1 MTGGMPAVSVV
12 TRTKNR
18 PLLLQ
23 RALDSVGQQRFT
35 DWEHLIVNDGGDPS
49 PVDRLAAGEPRR
61 RTIHN
66 PRSYG
71 MEAASNVALR
81 QARGRYVVVHD
92 DDDSWDPAFLEATVA
107 LLDQAAPSVGGVIT
121 GTVKVR
127 ERIEGD
133 RVIRI
138 DETPINEWLEQVTL
152 RRVAVDN
159 PFQTIAFLYRR
170 AILDQ
175 IGYYRED
182 LPVAGDWEF
191 NLRFCRLYEIAVIR
205 RPLARYH
212 LREGVNTVNSNSVLT
227 GELAHW
233 EARLRNKLLRRDLAA
248 GQPGLGF
255 MVNVSPV
262 LDQLL
267 GRRET
272 ALDYFRDKVRHLG
285 ARLGL
290 SRFAARS
297 DS

>member
-1 MTGGMPAVSVV
+1 MTGGMPAVSVI

-18 PLLLQ
+18 PLLLR
-23 RALDSVGQQRFT
+23 RALDSLGNQRFS
-35 DWEHLIVNDGGDPS
+35 DWEHLIVNDGGDPA

-61 RTIHN
+61 RAIHN
-66 PRSYG
+66 PRSHG

-81 QARGRYVVVHD
+81 QARGRYVVIHD

-107 LLDQAAPSVGGVIT
+107 LLDEAAPSVGGVIT
-121 GTVKVR
+121 RTVRVR

-133 RVIRI
+133 QVIRI

-159 PFQTIAFLYRR
+159 PLQTIAFLYRR
-170 AILDQ
+170 SILDE

-182 LPVAGDWEF
+182 LPVVGDWEF
-191 NLRFCRLYEIAVIR
+191 NLRFCRRYEIAVIR

-212 LREGVNTVNSNSVLT
+212 LREDVNGVNSNSVFS
-227 GELAHW
+227 GVLAHW
-233 EARLRNKLLRRDLAA
+233 EARLRNELLRQDLAA

-255 MVNVSPV
+255 LTNVAPV

-272 ALDYFRDKVRHLG
+272 ALDYMKGKIRNLR
-285 ARLGL
+285 ARVGL
-290 SRFAARS
+290 CGGS
-297 DS
+297 